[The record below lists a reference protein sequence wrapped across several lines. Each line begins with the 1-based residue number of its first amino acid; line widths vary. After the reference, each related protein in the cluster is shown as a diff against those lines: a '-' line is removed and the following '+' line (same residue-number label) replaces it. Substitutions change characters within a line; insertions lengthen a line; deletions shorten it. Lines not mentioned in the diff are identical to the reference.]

1 MIKEIIVAIIAV
13 SVGVSAAPLFVA
25 DEQKLID
32 ENRMSI
38 SFHTE
43 RLNGATKVTKIVVI
57 PDVSLKDCNGT
68 DCSFGWGHES
78 MVVNDSHI
86 TSTIVLDLK
95 AIECTGSKATGMG
108 TCVQRVKPLTDL
120 EYLGYQLVKEIQ

>member
-1 MIKEIIVAIIAV
+1 MIKKIIAAIMAV
-13 SVGVSAAPLFVA
+13 SVGASAVPLSMS

-38 SFHTE
+38 SFHAE
-43 RLNGATKVTKIVVI
+43 RLNGATKVTRIVVI

-78 MVVNDSHI
+78 VVINDPQI
-86 TSTIVLDLK
+86 TTTTVLDLK
-95 AIECTGSKATGMG
+95 AMECNGDKATGMG

-120 EYLGYQLVKEIQ
+120 EYQAVKAIQ